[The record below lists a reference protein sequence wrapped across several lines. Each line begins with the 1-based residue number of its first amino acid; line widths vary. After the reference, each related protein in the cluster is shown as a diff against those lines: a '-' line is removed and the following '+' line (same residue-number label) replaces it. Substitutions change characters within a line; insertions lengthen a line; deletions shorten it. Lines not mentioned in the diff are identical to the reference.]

1 MSRLFVCTI
10 WAPSRAGP
18 VDHYKPLWFRAGRDG
33 IRWDAYGA
41 AVEMRLAERMPHNI
55 ANMPLCGNTL
65 DQQAAGQPRKVSGR
79 ARIKSGREGHGHRE
93 KRQ

>member
-1 MSRLFVCTI
+1 MAIISHYG
-10 WAPSRAGP
+10 PGRAGM
-18 VDHYKPLWFRAGRDG
+18 ASG
-33 IRWDAYGA
+33 WDVYGA

-65 DQQAAGQPRKVSGR
+65 DQQAAGQPRKVSGQ
-79 ARIKSGREGHGHRE
+79 AHIKSGREGHGHRE

>member
-1 MSRLFVCTI
+1 MAS
-10 WAPSRAGP
+10 G
-18 VDHYKPLWFRAGRDG
+18 
-33 IRWDAYGA
+33 WDAYGA

-65 DQQAAGQPRKVSGR
+65 DQQAAGQPRKVSGQ
-79 ARIKSGREGHGHRE
+79 AHIKSGREGHGHRE